1 VPEEQIRAAKEL
13 IRKKEGGGMFDQFV
27 ESYLESKRL
36 AREEGRVEGR
46 EEGRMEGRQEG
57 LIEIAR
63 NALSEGVS
71 VEVVRKITGLDLE
84 TLGILP

>member
-1 VPEEQIRAAKEL
+1 
-13 IRKKEGGGMFDQFV
+13 MFDQCV

-46 EEGRMEGRQEG
+46 EEGRVEGREEGREEGRVEGRKEGRVEG

-63 NALSEGVS
+63 TALAEGAS
-71 VEVVRKITGLDLE
+71 VEVVRKITGLDPE
-84 TLGILP
+84 TLAILPG